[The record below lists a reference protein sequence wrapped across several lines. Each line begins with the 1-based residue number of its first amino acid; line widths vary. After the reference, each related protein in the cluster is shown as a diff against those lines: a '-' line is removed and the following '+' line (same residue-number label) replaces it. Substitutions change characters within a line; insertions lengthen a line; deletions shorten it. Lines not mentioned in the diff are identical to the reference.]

1 MTKKEA
7 FEIVFDELTKAN
19 MFRGKASEYA
29 NVYFMN
35 GIGTVMEVIANNIS
49 EEKGRNFGE
58 EFTKNLI
65 QSRRHKHNKNK
76 KEGNKHD

>member
-7 FEIVFDELTKAN
+7 FEIVFDELTKIN

-29 NVYFMN
+29 NIYFMN

-49 EEKGRNFGE
+49 EAKGANFEK

-65 QSRRHKHNKNK
+65 QSSRHKHDK
-76 KEGNKHD
+76 K